1 MNQGA
6 VATELHL
13 IHAAN
18 LAFFSLIMII
28 ILRKP
33 PRRQEIFITLHS
45 AIDTYMTIRNFLII
59 MLCATVFSSCGEYQR
74 AQKSTDYD
82 YKLDFAKRAFEQK
95 KYVQAATI
103 LQDVITVF
111 KGTDKAEDA
120 LYLLAL
126 SNYEN
131 KDYINSGAYFKT
143 YYNRYP
149 RGKYAEL
156 ARFYSGYGYYLDSPD
171 PQLDQSDT
179 MKGIEE
185 LQAFLDYYPKSDK
198 VSIAQNAIF
207 ELQDKL
213 TLKELQNAQLYY
225 NLGNYMGNNYEAA
238 IIVAQNAI
246 KNYPY
251 SRYKEDLEL
260 LVLKSR
266 YQEASQSVDEKKAQR
281 FRDVIDEYYSFI
293 NNYPD
298 SPNRKEADNILK
310 IAQNYVN
317 E

>member
-1 MNQGA
+1 MN
-6 VATELHL
+6 
-13 IHAAN
+13 
-18 LAFFSLIMII
+18 
-28 ILRKP
+28 
-33 PRRQEIFITLHS
+33 
-45 AIDTYMTIRNFLII
+45 IRTLII
-59 MLCATVFSSCGEYQR
+59 TMLAAICLTSCGEYQR

-82 YKLDFAKRAFEQK
+82 YKLDYAKRAFEQK
-95 KYVQAATI
+95 KYVQAATV
-103 LQDVITVF
+103 LQDVVTVF
-111 KGTDKAEDA
+111 KGTEKAEDA

-131 KDYINSGAYFKT
+131 KDYVNSGAYFKT
-143 YYNRYP
+143 YYTRYP
-149 RGKYAEL
+149 RGKYTEL

-179 MKGIEE
+179 MRGIEE

-225 NLGNYMGNNYEAA
+225 NLGNYMGNNYESA
-238 IIVAQNAI
+238 IIVAKNAI

-251 SRYKEDLEL
+251 SRYKEDLEM

-266 YQEASQSVDEKKAQR
+266 YQEAAQSVDEKKASR
-281 FRDVIDEYYSFI
+281 FRDVVDEYYSFI

-310 IAQNYVN
+310 IARNYAS